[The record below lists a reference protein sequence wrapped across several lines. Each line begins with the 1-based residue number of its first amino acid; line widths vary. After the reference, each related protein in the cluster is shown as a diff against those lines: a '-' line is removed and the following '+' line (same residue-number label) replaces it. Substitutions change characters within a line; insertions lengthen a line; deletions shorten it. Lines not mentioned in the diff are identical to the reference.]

1 MTEQDTSRSPF
12 ANRLRKVSA
21 HRIKWAKR
29 QGLTAFRLYDGD
41 IPEYRYAVDWY
52 AGRVQVTEY
61 AGRSR
66 FRGAGADPLDE
77 VLQAIES
84 VLGVSPEDIHVKT
97 RVPKVWGQEQY
108 EKLAETRERFVVEE
122 GGLKFL
128 VNLTDYL
135 DTGLFL
141 DHRNTRLR
149 VQKEAAGKRVLNLF
163 CYTGAF
169 TVHAAAGGAA
179 STTSVDLSNT
189 YLAWLEDNLE
199 LNHLSGP
206 QHEIVRSDV
215 TRWLSQVR
223 GRSWDLIVLDP
234 PSFSAS
240 KKMEGTFDV
249 QRDHVA
255 LLRDTLR
262 LLAPGGVLYFSTNF
276 TGFQLDEGALS
287 GWRTEELTPGS
298 IPDDIRNKKIHRC
311 WRITRG

>member
-1 MTEQDTSRSPF
+1 MTEQDTNASPF

-21 HRIKWAKR
+21 HRMKWARR
-29 QGLTAFRLYDGD
+29 QGLTAFRIYDGD

-61 AGRSR
+61 ASR
-66 FRGAGADPLDE
+66 NRLAGARTQLDE
-77 VLQAIES
+77 VLESIES
-84 VLGVSPEDIHVKT
+84 VLQVDRDDIHVKT
-97 RVPKVWGQEQY
+97 RAPKVWGKEQY
-108 EKLAETRERFVVEE
+108 EKLGATRERFVVEE

-128 VNLTDYL
+128 VNLQDYL

-149 VQKEAAGKRVLNLF
+149 VRSEAAGKRFLNLF

-169 TVHAAAGGAA
+169 TVHAAAGGAK

-189 YLAWLEDNLE
+189 YLAWLEDNLK

-223 GRSWDLIVLDP
+223 GRSWDLVVLDP

-240 KKMEGTFDV
+240 KKMEASFDI

-255 LLRDTLR
+255 LLTDTVK
-262 LLAPGGVLYFSTNF
+262 LLAPGGVLYFSNNY
-276 TGFQLDEGALS
+276 TGFQLDERALP
-287 GWRTEELTPGS
+287 GWRFEELTPAS